1 MKTKILGLLLTLLVA
16 VTSLPAGTT
25 AQAVENEAAEVRQER
40 SEESL
45 GATEAE
51 IKAGAVALTSGVAKT
66 DRLTKAVEE
75 KWYKFVVPD
84 TTGYTTIQFVKQD
97 VEVSGNWSVQ
107 VFKENNL
114 SNVYY
119 EWGVDSKLITEKV
132 TYEPGTWYLKVKGRW
147 NVPEDVDYSILTSFV
162 TDDSYEKECND
173 TKEKACALISDK
185 TYHGRISRS
194 DSEDWYKYT
203 ATDKGYFIVNF
214 APGEQGVPGGTS
226 AWKFIVYNAGL
237 EQIYEQSYVK
247 GEVTTYKIPCRP
259 GVYYVKVMSMYSTT
273 IPNEE
278 YLLKIAFTKSAVI
291 EGEPNNTYQQADTI
305 KTGVTYTGALQHGND
320 EDWYRLKL
328 TSEGVALFKFSR
340 SSNTSPDEIGWGWK
354 IDIYK
359 GTSAAPIQTL
369 ATKDVTTYKLTLK
382 KGTYY
387 IRIYP
392 NLTGKPINKDY
403 SIKVNYAK
411 TPKTVKLKSVTAG
424 KRRATIKWN
433 KSKDAT
439 GYYIYRST
447 KKNSGYKKIATIKK
461 NKTVKYVD
469 KKSLK
474 SKRIYYYKVVA
485 YKKTNGL
492 V

>member
-278 YLLKIAFTKSAVI
+278 H
-291 EGEPNNTYQQADTI
+291 
-305 KTGVTYTGALQHGND
+305 LQ
-320 EDWYRLKL
+320 
-328 TSEGVALFKFSR
+328 
-340 SSNTSPDEIGWGWK
+340 
-354 IDIYK
+354 
-359 GTSAAPIQTL
+359 
-369 ATKDVTTYKLTLK
+369 
-382 KGTYY
+382 
-387 IRIYP
+387 
-392 NLTGKPINKDY
+392 
-403 SIKVNYAK
+403 
-411 TPKTVKLKSVTAG
+411 
-424 KRRATIKWN
+424 
-433 KSKDAT
+433 
-439 GYYIYRST
+439 
-447 KKNSGYKKIATIKK
+447 
-461 NKTVKYVD
+461 
-469 KKSLK
+469 
-474 SKRIYYYKVVA
+474 
-485 YKKTNGL
+485 
-492 V
+492 